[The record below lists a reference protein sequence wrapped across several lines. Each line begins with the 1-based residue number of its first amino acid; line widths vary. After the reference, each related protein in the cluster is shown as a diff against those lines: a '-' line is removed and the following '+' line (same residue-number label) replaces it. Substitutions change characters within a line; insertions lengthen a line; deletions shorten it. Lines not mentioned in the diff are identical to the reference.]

1 MSLADTALNIA
12 FREGLKQTSG
22 SLSYAGNSATVVVG
36 YLTSKQFDQEDAGFQ
51 SVYGDLTIIVRS
63 SDISTW
69 NLQRDSIVGIVAKH
83 TSGSFSIRD
92 PVRYVGDFVW
102 YNLDTIA

>member
-1 MSLADTALNIA
+1 MGLADTALRIA
-12 FREGLKQTSG
+12 FSEGLKQTSG
-22 SLSYAGNSATVVVG
+22 SLVYEGNSATVVVG

-51 SVYGDLTIIVRS
+51 SVYGDLTIIARS

-69 NLQRDSIVGIVAKH
+69 GIGRDSIVGIVTKH

-92 PVRYVGDFVW
+92 PVRFVGEFTW
-102 YNLDTIA
+102 YNLDVVA